1 MFPKLEPF
9 LVPKSVTTFSVCL
22 RTVVSIPTVV
32 LVAEIA
38 TSGSAHPHLRGEEYL
53 ANADRFESL
62 GDCYVIVEW
71 FGCAFK
77 RMKHL
82 CCNNA
87 CLAAL
92 CRKARAQESSVL
104 ASSHGLDMLPAR
116 AESCAEYARFGNI
129 QFEYT
134 AAADRSYW
142 LCLGDL
148 ADAWSTLPSARTF
161 LRVCAHIHA

>member
-1 MFPKLEPF
+1 
-9 LVPKSVTTFSVCL
+9 
-22 RTVVSIPTVV
+22 
-32 LVAEIA
+32 
-38 TSGSAHPHLRGEEYL
+38 
-53 ANADRFESL
+53 
-62 GDCYVIVEW
+62 
-71 FGCAFK
+71 
-77 RMKHL
+77 MKHL

-92 CRKARAQESSVL
+92 CGKARVQDSSVL

-134 AAADRSYW
+134 VATDRSYW

-148 ADAWSTLPSARTF
+148 AEAWSTLSSAMTF
-161 LRVCAHIHA
+161 LRVRVHIHA